1 MKLRTFKYSVKEGVK
16 SLYRNKAFTLASIG
30 TIVACLFLFGVFYF
44 LITNVTNI
52 VKQAEKSVAIV
63 TVFFDEGITDLTK
76 QNIQTRVLERE
87 EVAEVKYTS
96 DVEAWENFKK
106 SAFPE
111 QKNVDETFGGENPLE
126 GFDSYEIRLKDIS
139 KQSEF
144 VDFLE
149 QLEGVRLV
157 NCSEDFA
164 DNLTTLNKVIAYVA
178 VATMF
183 ILLAVSVFL
192 ISITVLNGV
201 NVRFEEIRIM
211 KLIGATDAF
220 IKAPF
225 IVEGIIIGLIGA
237 ILPLGILY
245 PAYQKIVSYFLEKFG
260 SYIPK
265 TMGFVPS
272 GEIFA
277 TLIPISLVVG
287 IGIGLMGT
295 WLTLKRKL
303 SVLY

>member
-1 MKLRTFKYSVKEGVK
+1 
-16 SLYRNKAFTLASIG
+16 
-30 TIVACLFLFGVFYF
+30 
-44 LITNVTNI
+44 
-52 VKQAEKSVAIV
+52 
-63 TVFFDEGITDLTK
+63 
-76 QNIQTRVLERE
+76 
-87 EVAEVKYTS
+87 
-96 DVEAWENFKK
+96 
-106 SAFPE
+106 
-111 QKNVDETFGGENPLE
+111 
-126 GFDSYEIRLKDIS
+126 
-139 KQSEF
+139 
-144 VDFLE
+144 
-149 QLEGVRLV
+149 
-157 NCSEDFA
+157 
-164 DNLTTLNKVIAYVA
+164 
-178 VATMF
+178 MF

-237 ILPLGILY
+237 ILPLLILY
-245 PAYQKIVSYFLEKFG
+245 PAYQKIVSYFLERFG

-265 TMGFVPS
+265 NMGFVPS

>member
-1 MKLRTFKYSVKEGVK
+1 MKLRTFKYSVKEGIK
-16 SLYRNKAFTLASIG
+16 SLYRNKAFTLASVG

-52 VKQAEKSVAIV
+52 VKQAEKSVSIV
-63 TVFFDEGITDLTK
+63 TVFFDEGTTDLTK
-76 QNIQTRVLERE
+76 QNIKTRILERK
-87 EVAEVKYTS
+87 EVAEIKYTS
-96 DVEAWENFKK
+96 DEEAWESFKK
-106 SAFPE
+106 STFSE
-111 QKNVDETFGGENPLE
+111 EENVDETFGGENPLE
-126 GFDSYEIRLKDIS
+126 GFDSYEIKLEDMA

-144 VDFLE
+144 VAFVE
-149 QLEGVRLV
+149 ALEGVRTV
-157 NCSEDFA
+157 KCSEDFA
-164 DNLTTLNKVIAYVA
+164 DNLTTFNSIIAYVA
-178 VATMF
+178 IATMF

-211 KLIGATDAF
+211 KLIGATDSF

-225 IVEGIIIGLIGA
+225 IVEGVIIGLIGA
-237 ILPLGILY
+237 VVPLIILF
-245 PAYQKIVSYFLEKFG
+245 PAYQKIVAYFLEKFG
-260 SYIPK
+260 NYIPK
-265 TMGFVPS
+265 AISFVPS

-277 TLIPISLVVG
+277 TLIPVSLIVG